1 MRRTPVMIDQ
11 KDPWR
16 MLADA
21 IVLQAVKDYRS
32 RIRLM
37 KRIRKQMRK
46 RDISKEEKEY
56 LELRY
61 HKYKDLQDTEA
72 DFFFSDLFATLTDLD
87 GYDLLDRLNKEAK

>member
-46 RDISKEEKEY
+46 RDISKE
-56 LELRY
+56 
-61 HKYKDLQDTEA
+61 
-72 DFFFSDLFATLTDLD
+72 
-87 GYDLLDRLNKEAK
+87 GYGRTWSFGKRFRSP